1 MDSLRHRPP
10 HEIRHFQ
17 GQGQDQGMY
26 SWPTAFSPSVR
37 RFALKANL
45 GRPLG
50 PDPMAWIWL
59 YHPQDWTCKPTA
71 AGVGGKATAAKG
83 LNRE

>member
-1 MDSLRHRPP
+1 
-10 HEIRHFQ
+10 
-17 GQGQDQGMY
+17 
-26 SWPTAFSPSVR
+26 
-37 RFALKANL
+37 
-45 GRPLG
+45 
-50 PDPMAWIWL
+50 MAWIWL